1 MRGVSVPPEP
11 APALPLDAVYA
22 MRGEAVVRQLLG
34 EWFLVPVRT
43 TPADFRAIFAL
54 NEVGAAVWGEIDG
67 ARTLGDLV
75 GAVLERFEVPPETA
89 ERDLREFLEQLEGA
103 GLVERRS

>member
-1 MRGVSVPPEP
+1 MTGSGEPVPGP
-11 APALPLDAVYA
+11 PLDAIYA

-54 NEVGAAVWGEIDG
+54 NEVGATVWQSLDG
-67 ARTLGDLV
+67 ARPLS
-75 GAVLERFEVPPETA
+75 AVLDAVVERFEVTREEA
-89 ERDLREFLEQLEGA
+89 ERDLREFLVQLEGA